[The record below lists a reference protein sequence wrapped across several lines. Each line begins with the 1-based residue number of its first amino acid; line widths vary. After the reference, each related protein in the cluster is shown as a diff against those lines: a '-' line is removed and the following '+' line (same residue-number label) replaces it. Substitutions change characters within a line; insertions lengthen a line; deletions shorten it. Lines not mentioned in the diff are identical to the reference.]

1 MSELEAELELLRSA
15 LEERGAQLSDV
26 IKEENQRKDAELQ
39 VEHYVLD
46 CCCLLFTFSENG
58 FLF

>member
-1 MSELEAELELLRSA
+1 MTELEAELEQLRSA

-39 VEHYVLD
+39 VEHHV
-46 CCCLLFTFSENG
+46 F
-58 FLF
+58 